1 MQIFI
6 GFKTEVGKDLQ
17 HFLSPQAVFNKKK
30 LLENYRFSDY
40 TYQNK
45 DLMKTQNSL
54 SIMTI
59 FANMDIVYW
68 SVRSSSWMGGEGVKG
83 G

>member
-30 LLENYRFSDY
+30 LLKNYRFIDY

-54 SIMTI
+54 SIMTT
-59 FANMDIVYW
+59 FANMDIY
-68 SVRSSSWMGGEGVKG
+68 RG
-83 G
+83 